1 MQPLE
6 LMEPIRPWWQGDGAS
21 VPPLELRERMAWACY
36 VIVPFLIGSFLFRV
50 LGGFGYVASLLAM
63 APIAALGCFPVLARL
78 RRLRAKH
85 ERPQ

>member
-6 LMEPIRPWWQGDGAS
+6 LMGPIRPWWQGDRAS
-21 VPPLELRERMAWACY
+21 VPPLALKERMAWVYY

-50 LGGFGYVASLLAM
+50 LGGFGYVASLLAT

-78 RRLRAKH
+78 KRLRAKY